1 MALLDFDSIKSI
13 DDQDGVWGADELS
26 LTVKSSVVE
35 LVEEDGSGDYLEN
48 DTIGSFNPIFTKS
61 PVELNEADG
70 IYDVAFTVI

>member
-1 MALLDFDSIKSI
+1 VDGEEVWQSGGVDSGEKYDLEALDPISISDSS
-13 DDQDGVWGADELS
+13 
-26 LTVKSSVVE
+26 TVK
-35 LVEEDGSGDYLEN
+35 LLEDDPGLGN